1 MTLNITAIYRELSAL
16 LNAVDE
22 LINRG
27 IPREQI
33 HWRSDDRR
41 VRVVIPAASE
51 PEVNEALLRHRPA
64 GLSGSS
70 GRIFGGFEEHWA
82 PGANAA
88 CRPGAASR

>member
-1 MTLNITAIYRELSAL
+1 MTLNITAIYRELAAL

-33 HWRSDDRR
+33 VWREDERH
-41 VRVVIPAASE
+41 VRVVIPATSE

-64 GLSGSS
+64 RLSGSS
-70 GRIFGGFEEHWA
+70 GRIFGCFDESTA
-82 PGANAA
+82 PQARQRHRA
-88 CRPGAASR
+88 GAASR